1 MTDVFTSKMPI
12 LEALFT
18 SVSKYSSVFVCLSTC
33 LPASMSVC
41 FTSSLRSVFDCKTY
55 LHLKRSQTLTTIVL
69 CRTYLQFKISQA
81 LTTVLELSLI
91 HI

>member
-1 MTDVFTSKMPI
+1 MDAFHSVVHSFFLDVLLSMTDVFTSKMPI

-18 SVSKYSSVFVCLSTC
+18 SVSEYSSVFVCLSTC

-41 FTSSLRSVFDCKTY
+41 
-55 LHLKRSQTLTTIVL
+55 
-69 CRTYLQFKISQA
+69 
-81 LTTVLELSLI
+81 LSLF